1 MRCYIIYL
9 LVFLLSSPCLLS
21 AAEWFTYDR
30 CKFVSEEDFDGDSF
44 AVKPITGYTYLFCL
58 YGVDCPV
65 TDDGSETQLAAQM
78 KDFKRDQEEIIE
90 WGEKAAEFTRDFLQ
104 KPFRVYTQKIKAGK
118 SSGKSRYYVI
128 IVNQEGKRLDEALVE
143 AGLARVDGV
152 GAEWDEPMWEGEF
165 ANFPRRMTAR
175 RYLTSLRLL
184 ERKAKRERIGIWGR

>member
-1 MRCYIIYL
+1 MRYCLVYL
-9 LVFLLSSPCLLS
+9 FVVFFSATCLSS

-30 CKFVSEEDFDGDSF
+30 CKFVGEEDFDGDSF
-44 AVKPITGYTYLFCL
+44 AAKPLTGYTYLFSL

-65 TDDGSETQLAAQM
+65 TNNNSETRLAEQV

-90 WGEKAAEFTRDFLQ
+90 WGEKAAAFTRDFLQ

-128 IVNQEGKRLDEALVE
+128 IVNQEGKRLDEALLE
-143 AGLARVDGV
+143 AGLARVDGL

-184 ERKAKRERIGIWGR
+184 ERKAKRDRVGIWGR